1 MDVGNRW
8 LRHPG
13 GMVVGEDDRCGVAF
27 EGCLGN
33 LPGRHVGPVHGAEE
47 QLFKA
52 EHAVA
57 RIEEQ
62 APEDFPF
69 DARIGP
75 HQEHRGVV
83 GATEGGLLLHAA
95 GRVAG
100 RDRQHRLE
108 AGHPGRPEAG
118 VAEQLPRRRVQ
129 HPMHGAELVEQAVG
143 HVDGAGVGRTAAQ
156 QHRQQIGVAECVLL
170 GGQQPLPAGSKLP
183 GLVGGAPFAGSRSI
197 HSRSIAAKMQACRLP
212 ENTFCLG

>member
-1 MDVGNRW
+1 M
-8 LRHPG
+8 
-13 GMVVGEDDRCGVAF
+13 GEDDRRGVAF
-27 EGCLGN
+27 EGCLGD

-47 QLFKA
+47 QLFKT

-62 APEDFPF
+62 AAEDFPLN
-69 DARIGP
+69 ARIGS

-83 GATEGGLLLHAA
+83 GAAEGGLLLHAA

-118 VAEQLPRRRVQ
+118 VAEQFPRRRVQ
-129 HPMHGAELVEQAVG
+129 HPMHGAEPVQQTVG
-143 HVDGAGVGRTAAQ
+143 HVDGAGIGRATAQ
-156 QHRQQIGVAECVLL
+156 QHGQQVGVGQRILL
-170 GGQQPLPAGSKLP
+170 GGQQPLPAGSEL
-183 GLVGGAPFAGSRSI
+183 PFAKSRSI